1 MKTCAICLP
10 SVIALA
16 LCGPLALASAA
27 TQTAAPA
34 PAAVSVS
41 PASATLAPGV
51 RYDPRIPTVRQVLG
65 FDVGERITSP
75 DDITTYLKAL
85 QAAAPER
92 TRLIEYARTWEGR
105 PLHVLVV
112 GAPERIARIEEIKK
126 GLRRLAD
133 PRGLAPAEAE
143 QLVKTLPVVVWLMHA
158 VHGNEISSCDAALAE
173 AYHLLAAQGDASVDA
188 IRSEALVVIDPLE
201 NPDGRARFHF
211 QNLQGEAA
219 IPDSEPASAEHD
231 EPWPG
236 GRSNHYLFD
245 MNRDWFAQSQPETRG
260 RTRLYLEWFPQV
272 VADLHEMGGNS
283 SYYFAPPA
291 DPINPLIT
299 KTQVSWL
306 TAFGRANAARFDE
319 RGFSYFIREEYDSFY
334 PGYGE
339 SWPIF
344 QGAVG
349 MTYEQA
355 SARGLRFRR
364 QDETMLSYFDGILH
378 HFTSAMATA
387 DTAAKNREQLLR
399 DFLEYR
405 RSAVQEGETGPVK
418 EYVILP
424 GVDPSRATRLARLL
438 AFQGFD
444 VKRAEE
450 AFKLGTK
457 TLPAGSFLVPVA
469 QPASRLLRNLMEPQ
483 IAQPESFVKEQDR
496 RRRKRLNDQIYDI
509 TAWSLPLAFDVD
521 VVTNDR
527 LSVVKTTPV
536 PSDELPWL
544 LKNGTPRETP
554 ARETSSG
561 AGAASAVRETSSNGG
576 GGDGGASAMT
586 ASASGARA
594 ALAAAA
600 SPLAAAKVGYL
611 VPWGSQS
618 AAFVIEALREGIRVR
633 TADLPF
639 TLKGRTFSGGTAIIR
654 ASDNGSDLAAKLGV
668 LAAKHGVEVVAT
680 DTAFVESGVS
690 LGSNEVVPL
699 KAPRVLLAWDAPSQ
713 SLSAGWARFVLERRF
728 GQPVTVVRVSS
739 LPRVD
744 LTRFD
749 VFILPSGTY
758 TSIAGE
764 PLRQLKDWIARGG
777 TLITIAEASRWATR
791 ENVGLLS
798 TVTELRSG
806 KPDVEPTATA
816 AAGGGAGA
824 KPPEGQGP
832 APAPAQPIQLDK
844 AIEPERE
851 RPSVTS
857 GALCRVTLDLEHWLT
872 AGTDGQVQAMV
883 EGQRVF
889 TPLRLDKGR
898 NIGTYAA
905 TDVVASGLVWDDVK
919 TQLANKAFVMDQPL
933 GGGHVIAFAEDP
945 NFRAFMEGTELLFI
959 NAVLFGPAH

>member
-1 MKTCAICLP
+1 MKLSAGLVISSL
-10 SVIALA
+10 SVSLS
-16 LCGPLALASAA
+16 LSFASAGAVTLAAVPPQA
-27 TQTAAPA
+27 TQAPA
-34 PAAVSVS
+34 PM
-41 PASATLAPGV
+41 PAPPPLAPGT
-51 RYDPRIPTVRQVLG
+51 RYDPGIPTVRQVLG
-65 FDVGERITSP
+65 FEIGERITSP
-75 DDITTYLKAL
+75 EEITQYLKAL
-85 QAAAPER
+85 QAAAPDR

-105 PLHVLVV
+105 PLQVLVI
-112 GAPERIARIEEIKK
+112 GSPDRIARLEEIKK

-133 PRGLAPAEAE
+133 PRGLAPADAE
-143 QLVKTLPVVVWLMHA
+143 QLVKSLPVVVWLMHA
-158 VHGNEISSCDAALAE
+158 VHGNEISSCDAALSE
-173 AYHLLAAQGDASVDA
+173 AYHLLAAQGDANVDG
-188 IRSEALVVIDPLE
+188 IRREALIVIDPLE

-211 QNLQGEAA
+211 QNLQGAA
-219 IPDSEPASAEHD
+219 AMPDAEPVSAEHD

-260 RTRLYLEWFPQV
+260 RTRLYLEWYPQV
-272 VADLHEMGGNS
+272 VVDLHEMGGNG

-299 KTQVSWL
+299 KTQVGWL
-306 TAFGRANAARFDE
+306 TAFGRVNAARFDE

-355 SARGLRFRR
+355 SARGLRYRR
-364 QDETMLSYFDGILH
+364 TDDTTLSYYDGILH

-387 DTAAKNREQLLR
+387 DTAARNREQLLR

-405 RSAVQEGETGPVK
+405 RSAVQDGETGPVR

-424 GVDPSRATRLARLL
+424 GVDPSRAARLARLL

-450 AFKLGTK
+450 AFKWGSPAK
-457 TLPAGSFLVPVA
+457 TAPAGSFIVPVA

-483 IAQPESFVKEQDR
+483 IAQPEAFVKEQER
-496 RRRKRLNDQIYDI
+496 RRKKRLNDQIYDI

-521 VVTNDR
+521 VVTTDR
-527 LSVVKTTPV
+527 ASTVKTTV
-536 PSDELPWL
+536 VAGDDLPWT
-544 LKNGTPRETP
+544 LKGDAPR
-554 ARETSSG
+554 
-561 AGAASAVRETSSNGG
+561 AGAPAVVT
-576 GGDGGASAMT
+576 
-586 ASASGARA
+586 
-594 ALAAAA
+594 
-600 SPLAAAKVGYL
+600 PLPAAKVGYL
-611 VPWGSQS
+611 VPWGSGS
-618 AAFVIEALREGIRVR
+618 AALVLEALRGGIRVR
-633 TADLPF
+633 STNLPF
-639 TLKGRTFSGGTAIIR
+639 TLKGRTYGGGTAIIR
-654 ASDNGSDLAAKLGV
+654 SSDNGADLATVLAA

-690 LGSNEVVPL
+690 FGSNDVVPL
-699 KAPRVLLAWDAPSQ
+699 KLPRVLLAWDAPAQ
-713 SLSAGWARFVLERRF
+713 GLSAGWARFVLERRF
-728 GQPVTVVRVSS
+728 GQPVTAVRVSS
-739 LPRVD
+739 LGRID

-758 TSIAGE
+758 ASISGE

-777 TLITIAEASRWATR
+777 TLITIADASRWAAR
-791 ENVGLLS
+791 ENVGLLA
-798 TVTELRSG
+798 TTTELRGG
-806 KPDVEPTATA
+806 KPDIEPNEKDA
-816 AAGGGAGA
+816 AAKKAET
-824 KPPEGQGP
+824 PV
-832 APAPAQPIQLDK
+832 QPIQLDK

-857 GALCRVTLDLEHWLT
+857 GALVRVTLDLEHWLA

-898 NIGTYAA
+898 NVGTFAGEN
-905 TDVVASGLVWDDVK
+905 TVASGLVWDDVR

-933 GGGHVIAFAEDP
+933 GGGHIIAFAEDP
-945 NFRAFMEGTELLFI
+945 NFRAFTEGTELLFI
-959 NAVLFGPAH
+959 NAVIFGPAH